1 VRGLYLVDA
10 IGINQVRGLPFR
22 VDDLVAAITSVID
35 GTVTRTA
42 VGSAGRNG
50 GPMTVPSI
58 QVGDDG
64 DEDAVAA
71 SERAGT
77 PPAAGES
84 AAGESADGGPPD
96 GRTMATSVNGGSR

>member
-1 VRGLYLVDA
+1 M
-10 IGINQVRGLPFR
+10 
-22 VDDLVAAITSVID
+22 D

-58 QVGDDG
+58 QVGDDVG
-64 DEDAVAA
+64 DEDAVAPA

-77 PPAAGES
+77 
-84 AAGESADGGPPD
+84 PPD